1 MGSSPFLFYF
11 VWSNAIFT
19 KHIMRD
25 RDGYEEGLAF
35 ILVIGLWGG

>member
-1 MGSSPFLFYF
+1 MGSSPFVFYS
-11 VWSNAIFT
+11 VQSNAKIT
-19 KHIMRD
+19 SAIMRD